1 MMRLDVLLALA
12 SLKQF
17 HYQLY
22 IGDVALATALRSM
35 ALIKPQFTW
44 TVSIKLLFPNYL
56 TSFFSVCNKG
66 VRRGHNRTQKAQGL
80 FSLVILMLNIIIYV
94 TPGPSLHLRMWPI
107 RAEWEVFRSLTLM
120 TEVFMSPLWE
130 IKSCSLIIFDTEL
143 HFFIS
148 FQFSVTVRSVKG
160 EEKKRCTRLKG

>member
-1 MMRLDVLLALA
+1 MRLDVLLALA

-66 VRRGHNRTQKAQGL
+66 VRRGHNRTRGSTESSR
-80 FSLVILMLNIIIYV
+80 FILSGDSDVEHHN
-94 TPGPSLHLRMWPI
+94 
-107 RAEWEVFRSLTLM
+107 
-120 TEVFMSPLWE
+120 
-130 IKSCSLIIFDTEL
+130 
-143 HFFIS
+143 
-148 FQFSVTVRSVKG
+148 
-160 EEKKRCTRLKG
+160 